1 MIFYNP
7 AAAQIFLAPS
17 CLAVARQLPVTM
29 KRALPLFE
37 TIELVR
43 GLQKTAMAFGSRRQG
58 LARTAL
64 KIV

>member
-17 CLAVARQLPVTM
+17 RLAVARHLPVTM
-29 KRALPLFE
+29 KRALRLFE

-43 GLQKTAMAFGSRRQG
+43 GLQKTAIALGSRRQG
-58 LARTAL
+58 LARIAL

>member
-17 CLAVARQLPVTM
+17 RLAIARHLPVTM
-29 KRALPLFE
+29 NRALPLFE

-43 GLQKTAMAFGSRRQG
+43 GLQKAAIALGSRRQG

-64 KIV
+64 KII